1 MKCQGVASLE
11 QVVEFVSS
19 MVAKDAFS
27 SFRHWKRQE
36 KIESIGVNTVIR
48 NNNQS
53 NVLPSLSNTKPVELF
68 IKEIDF
74 GKANSVIEEFRLSI

>member
-36 KIESIGVNTVIR
+36 KIESIGEDIMDNEHSR
-48 NNNQS
+48 
-53 NVLPSLSNTKPVELF
+53 
-68 IKEIDF
+68 KEAIDAQ
-74 GKANSVIEEFRLSI
+74 KREFRQRIAMNELQVDLIYAGIKVILQL